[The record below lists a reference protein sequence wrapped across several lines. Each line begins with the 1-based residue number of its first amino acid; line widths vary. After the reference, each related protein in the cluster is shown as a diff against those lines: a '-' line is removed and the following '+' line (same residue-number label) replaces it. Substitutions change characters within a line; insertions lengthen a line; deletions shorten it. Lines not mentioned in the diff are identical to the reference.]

1 MGFFK
6 GRETYSID
14 NKGRVNVPAKMRKSI
29 AAEANDSF
37 VVTRGFDKC
46 IVAYPQNEWR
56 TYEERFSRLN
66 QFNERERYF
75 LRMFLGWSEEV
86 SLDGQQRVSL
96 PRKHLE
102 YAGIGGK
109 VTIVGMIDHIEFW
122 DPNEFEKYLNAQDE
136 SFNDVAAEV
145 MKLKPE

>member
-14 NKGRVNVPAKMRKSI
+14 AKGRVNVPAKMRKSI
-29 AAEANDSF
+29 AAEANDTF
-37 VVTRGFDKC
+37 VVTRGVDKC

-56 TYEERFSRLN
+56 TYEERFAQLN
-66 QFNERERYF
+66 QFNEKERYF
-75 LRMFLGWSEEV
+75 LRMFLAWSEEV

-96 PRKHLE
+96 PKRHIE
-102 YAGIGGK
+102 FAGISGK

-122 DPNEFEKYLNAQDE
+122 DPQEFETYLGGQSE
-136 SFNDVAAEV
+136 SYNDVAAKV
-145 MKLKPE
+145 MGL